1 MEVCLFAI
9 CHNGA
14 YFVMF
19 CKYGAKNEILSI
31 FIIGELMF
39 NIEEF
44 DIKLDTEVLGRN
56 FIYCSEVDSTNT
68 TLLNDK
74 EFDVHG
80 TVVLAEFQT
89 AGRGRKDDRQWLS
102 NKEQNLTFSILLK
115 EDFTTENVNV
125 VNFAIAL
132 SVAQAIE
139 NLYQL
144 KVELKWPNDILIN
157 KCKCAG
163 ILLESTSKGNQINKV
178 VIGIGI
184 NVNQPTFPG
193 KYMLPPT
200 SIKKEFRDNV
210 SREKLLS
217 EILNIFEEN
226 LKLSVHAPL
235 KIMSDW
241 KTRCKMI
248 GEKIKI
254 EEGEIVKHGV
264 FEDVDNTGC
273 LLLKVDNKI
282 EKIHYG
288 DVSLR

>member
-1 MEVCLFAI
+1 
-9 CHNGA
+9 
-14 YFVMF
+14 
-19 CKYGAKNEILSI
+19 
-31 FIIGELMF
+31 MF

-44 DIKLDTEVLGRN
+44 DIKLDTEVIGRN
-56 FIYCSEVDSTNT
+56 FIYCSEIDSTNT
-68 TLLNDK
+68 TLLDNKD
-74 EFDVHG
+74 FDTHG
-80 TVVLAEFQT
+80 TVLMAEYQT

-115 EDFTTENVNV
+115 EDFRTENINI
-125 VNFAIAL
+125 VNFATAL

-144 KVELKWPNDILIN
+144 RVELKWPNDIMIN

-163 ILLESTSKGNQINKV
+163 ILLESTSKGNQISKV

-200 SIKKEFRDNV
+200 SIKKEFKESV
-210 SREKLLS
+210 AREKLLS
-217 EILNIFEEN
+217 ELLNILEEN
-226 LKLSVHAPL
+226 LQLSLTAPQ

-241 KTRCKMI
+241 KSRCKMI
-248 GEKIKI
+248 GERIKI
-254 EEGEIVKHGV
+254 EEGETVKHGL
-264 FEDVDNTGC
+264 FEDVDADGT
-273 LLLKVDNKI
+273 LLLKVDGKI

>member
-1 MEVCLFAI
+1 
-9 CHNGA
+9 
-14 YFVMF
+14 
-19 CKYGAKNEILSI
+19 
-31 FIIGELMF
+31 MF

-56 FIYCSEVDSTNT
+56 FIYCAEIDSTNT
-68 TLLNDK
+68 TLLDSK
-74 EFDVHG
+74 DFDTHG
-80 TVVLAEFQT
+80 TVLMAEYQT
-89 AGRGRKDDRQWLS
+89 AGKGRKEDRQWLS

-115 EDFTTENVNV
+115 EDFKTENINI
-125 VNFAIAL
+125 VNFATAL

-144 KVELKWPNDILIN
+144 KVELKWPNDIMIN

-163 ILLESTSKGNQINKV
+163 ILLESTSKGSQINKV

-200 SIKKEFRDNV
+200 SIKKEFKETV

-217 EILNIFEEN
+217 ELLNIFEEN
-226 LKLSVHAPL
+226 LQLSLTAPQ

-241 KTRCKMI
+241 KFRCKMI

-264 FEDVDNTGC
+264 FEDVDVDGT
-273 LLLKVDNKI
+273 LLLKVDSKI
-282 EKIHYG
+282 ERIHYG

>member
-1 MEVCLFAI
+1 
-9 CHNGA
+9 
-14 YFVMF
+14 
-19 CKYGAKNEILSI
+19 
-31 FIIGELMF
+31 MF

-44 DIKLDTEVLGRN
+44 DIKLDTETIGRN
-56 FIYCSEVDSTNT
+56 FVYCAEVDSTNSM
-68 TLLNDK
+68 LMNEK
-74 EFDVHG
+74 EFDQHG
-80 TVVLAEFQT
+80 TVFLAEYQT

-115 EDFTTENVNV
+115 EDFTTENINI
-125 VNFAIAL
+125 VNFTIAL

-144 KVELKWPNDILIN
+144 KVELKWPNDIMIN

-163 ILLESTSKGNQINKV
+163 ILLESTSKGNEINKV

-200 SIKKEFRDNV
+200 SIKKEFKETV
-210 SREKLLS
+210 SREKFLS
-217 EILNIFEEN
+217 ELLNIFEEN
-226 LKLSVHAPL
+226 LKFSLTAPQ
-235 KIMSDW
+235 KIMNDW
-241 KTRCKMI
+241 KSRCKMI

-254 EEGEIVKHGV
+254 EDGDVVKHGI
-264 FEDVDNTGC
+264 FEDVDITGS
-273 LLLKVDNKI
+273 LLLKVDSKNDTKI